1 LHLNIEGKGHS
12 NNKLEGNEMRKHELH
27 TDYHDHFEYFG
38 NTEIERIRKQG
49 EKTIRHDWII
59 FDSADEAMEYF
70 NDRSGEIEGYYA

>member
-1 LHLNIEGKGHS
+1 
-12 NNKLEGNEMRKHELH
+12 MRKYELF

-59 FDSADEAMEYF
+59 FDTVDEAMEF
-70 NDRSGEIEGYYA
+70 F

>member
-1 LHLNIEGKGHS
+1 
-12 NNKLEGNEMRKHELH
+12 MRKQEQH

-59 FDSADEAMEYF
+59 FDTVDEAMDFF
-70 NDRSGEIEGYYA
+70 NDQCGEFLGYYAWLDFENSLYPHYQQLED